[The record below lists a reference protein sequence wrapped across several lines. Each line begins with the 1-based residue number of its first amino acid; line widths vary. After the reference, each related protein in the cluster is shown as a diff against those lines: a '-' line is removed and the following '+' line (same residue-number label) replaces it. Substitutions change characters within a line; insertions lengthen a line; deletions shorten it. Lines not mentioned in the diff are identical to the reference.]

1 MLRVQLGATY
11 GSDAHVQWLTEGIGV
26 EVVAAFLTLLVGFHD
41 QRVRFGVGVLTNAGD
56 LPGNLHA
63 GAAAR
68 DAKLVAGDLLCDVE
82 LRKAANRSQLVAEV
96 VVECREPIRQG
107 DGGGAVSAAHAVDDI

>member
-1 MLRVQLGATY
+1 MLRVQLGAMY
-11 GSDAHVQWLTEGIGV
+11 GSDAHLQRLTEGIGV

-41 QRVRFGVGVLTNAGD
+41 QRVHFGVGVVTNSGD

-68 DAKLVAGDLLCDVE
+68 EWV
-82 LRKAANRSQLVAEV
+82 S
-96 VVECREPIRQG
+96 EPRG
-107 DGGGAVSAAHAVDDI
+107 VTGEPSWPETSSR